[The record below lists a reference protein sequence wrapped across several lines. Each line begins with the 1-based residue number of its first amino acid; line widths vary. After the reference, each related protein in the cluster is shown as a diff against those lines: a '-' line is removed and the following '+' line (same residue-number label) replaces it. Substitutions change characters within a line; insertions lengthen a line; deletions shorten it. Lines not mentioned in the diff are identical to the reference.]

1 MAGSFSSLFAGFTE
15 KLDQKIGWYRMP
27 LPLGMLTLIGL
38 RDRLRA
44 QNLYDTGRGPHEE
57 P

>member
-1 MAGSFSSLFAGFTE
+1 MAGSFSSLFADVTE
-15 KLDQKIGWYRMP
+15 KLDKHIGWHRMP

-44 QNLYDTGRGPHEE
+44 KNLYDTGRGPHDV